1 MNDLYAKLNI
11 RELLFYSTAIFVF
24 ILIISGNYLGELLP
38 CRVQHFIRHN
48 MIFRHFFGFL
58 TLVFFVVLTL
68 PKLFNQDILLI
79 SILLYAYFIILS
91 KTYYVFWIIIVSIFG
106 FIFVTTAYLENKSDK
121 KESKGEEDTKGKA
134 KEESVYIKYIRYVAG
149 ITIMI
154 STVLGFLIYLGNK
167 KREYGKNFHYMDF
180 LLGKPEC
187 SDTPVP
193 IKSYWNEILYAFK

>member
-68 PKLFNQDILLI
+68 PKLFNQDIFLI
-79 SILLYAYFIILS
+79 SLLLYAYFIILS

-121 KESKGEEDTKGKA
+121 KGSEGKKDTKGKS

-193 IKSYWNEILYAFK
+193 IKSYWDEILYAFK